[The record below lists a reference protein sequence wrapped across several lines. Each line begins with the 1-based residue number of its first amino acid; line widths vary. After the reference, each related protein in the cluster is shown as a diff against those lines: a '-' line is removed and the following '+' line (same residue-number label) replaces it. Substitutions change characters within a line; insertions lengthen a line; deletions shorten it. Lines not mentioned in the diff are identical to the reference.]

1 MPTSEEVLAPPA
13 RPDRPVLRAVVTLV
27 VLALVAWAVVAKISG
42 GDPEAPAAAPPPPSP
57 TSTSTPAGRPAEI
70 PPRRR
75 WVRYP
80 NPLEGRWRGA
90 GPVGRLTLAIANARL
105 SLVAAEGDRSVR
117 YIRVEGHRVYVR
129 PIGDDT
135 ELATY
140 RWQITGDR
148 LRFRLL
154 ERTAK
159 AALRLEALTFHRRA

>member
-1 MPTSEEVLAPPA
+1 VPTSEEVLAPPA

-27 VLALVAWAVVAKISG
+27 VVGLVAWAVVAKASG
-42 GDPEAPAAAPPPPSP
+42 EGPGAPTAAPPQSSPS
-57 TSTSTPAGRPAEI
+57 STPTPAGRPPLIA
-70 PPRRR
+70 PPP

-80 NPLEGRWRGA
+80 TPLEGRWRGA
-90 GPVGRLTLAIANARL
+90 GPVGRLTLDIADARL
-105 SLVAAEGDRSVR
+105 SLIAAEGDRSVR

-129 PIGDDT
+129 PVGDDA

-140 RWQITGDR
+140 RWQIDGDR

-159 AALRLEALTFHRRA
+159 AALGLEALTFRRRA

>member
-27 VLALVAWAVVAKISG
+27 VLGLVAWAVVAKVSG
-42 GDPEAPAAAPPPPSP
+42 GDTDAPAAAPPPPSP
-57 TSTSTPAGRPAEI
+57 TSTSTPAGRPMQI
-70 PPRRR
+70 PPPP

-129 PIGDDT
+129 PIGDDA

-140 RWQITGDR
+140 RWQIRGDR
-148 LRFRLL
+148 LRFQLL

>member
-27 VLALVAWAVVAKISG
+27 VLGLVAWAVVAKISG
-42 GDPEAPAAAPPPPSP
+42 GDPVAPAAAPLPPSV
-57 TSTSTPAGRPAEI
+57 TSTSTPAGSPAQVA
-70 PPRRR
+70 PPP

-90 GPVGRLTLAIANARL
+90 GAAGRLTLTIANERL
-105 SLVAAEGDRSVR
+105 ALSGGADRSER
-117 YIRVEGHRVYVR
+117 HIRVEGHRVYVR